1 MRDWLIVRLI
11 DTATGVALLSGILHP
26 TTVVNTV
33 TNLASLGQ
41 DKRQSRI
48 RNQENLRRKKLHTA
62 SLKERRSESRFGV
75 KKRCKLIRERDCEK
89 ALEDFQSLQSE

>member
-48 RNQENLRRKKLHTA
+48 RNQENLRRKGRIC
-62 SLKERRSESRFGV
+62 ERHRFN
-75 KKRCKLIRERDCEK
+75 KSYTPQ
-89 ALEDFQSLQSE
+89 A